1 MKDIPYE
8 FDRPLLRAEKGD
20 IVEIFVTHFIESIVR
35 DKDIKKYGHIPN
47 GIVCYLLLI

>member
-20 IVEIFVTHFIESIVR
+20 ICLLYTSTSGVLTIEDYSF
-35 DKDIKKYGHIPN
+35 
-47 GIVCYLLLI
+47 LT